1 MSTEDVKN
9 TLLNLVSQFTTRVDD
24 DEKTI
29 RSLEAQGHKVT
40 WEQIQEAY
48 GIAQRILA
56 PTNQTAYEAILTDCG
71 IPKATE
77 KSNRWLPVTKLL
89 YGRWNSARTEFV
101 LNRSAEKYAC
111 SFRYFETNGIP
122 ASGVAAYVEA
132 FNDPQHGAHLKGIE
146 AADRATNGRTKD
158 DAKIDRLKRIGL
170 SRVNPDVVRIK
181 RPDCVPTGKQ
191 NGFLWFEVE
200 GDEIVVLGYDEI
212 KIQQFDQL
220 ALRKGRKIEADKR
233 AKADAEVD
241 AIASGGSSNEVSQ
254 AA

>member
-1 MSTEDVKN
+1 MSTEVVKN

-24 DEKTI
+24 DELTI
-29 RSLEAQGHKVT
+29 RNLEAKGLKVT

-48 GIAQRILA
+48 GIAQRILN
-56 PTNQTAYEAILTDCG
+56 PTNQTAYEAILADCG

-89 YGRWNSARTEFV
+89 YGRWNVDKTEYV

-111 SFRYFETNGIP
+111 AFRHFETNGVP
-122 ASGVAAYVEA
+122 ASGVTAYVEA

-146 AADRATNGRTKD
+146 AADRAVNGRAKD
-158 DAKIDRLKRIGL
+158 DAKIDRLRRAGL

-181 RPDCVPTGKQ
+181 RPGCVPAGKQ

-200 GDEIVVLGYDEI
+200 GDEIVVLGYEDI
-212 KIQQFDQL
+212 KTQQFDQL
-220 ALRKGRKIEADKR
+220 ALRKGREIEAAKR
-233 AKADAEVD
+233 KKADDEVD
-241 AIASGGSSNEVSQ
+241 AIANGGSSNEVSQ